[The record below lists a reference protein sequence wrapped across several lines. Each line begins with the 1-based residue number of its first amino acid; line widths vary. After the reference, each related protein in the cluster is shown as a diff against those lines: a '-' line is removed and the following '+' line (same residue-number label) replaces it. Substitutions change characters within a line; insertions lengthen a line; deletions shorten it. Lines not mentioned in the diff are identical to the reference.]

1 MYKCTGGDS
10 KCTAACQFG
19 GVCLNGICT
28 CQDKCTAKPYPIC
41 AKDGKTVSFKYFR
54 IYLGIGSWIGS
65 EIGSEIG

>member
-41 AKDGKTVSFKYFR
+41 AKDGKTVSFNFSR
-54 IYLGIGSWIGS
+54 FV
-65 EIGSEIG
+65 